1 MLCLLTKAQQFAW
14 LSHET
19 DAKAA
24 MEFRCLRAHISQMDF
39 EWVKV
44 QDVAQQEG
52 RYSSKPVDKLLHLI
66 RDYNIKGT
74 SNMEESDRLAEPL
87 YAAAKAGKW
96 TWRTLLHELVT
107 SRCHGHPGWLS
118 TSENDPMWDLL
129 NRLLDINP
137 RTRITAEEA
146 LHHKWFQ
153 QTDWWEG
160 VVWAGFVAL
169 YFTIRTLRKN
179 GVGALWSDSMG
190 FEPLV
195 MKW

>member
-1 MLCLLTKAQQFAW
+1 MCVTTVWMCRWQVDMWSAGVVMLCLLTKAQQFAW

-146 LHHKWFQ
+146 LQHKWFQ
-153 QTDWWEG
+153 ETD
-160 VVWAGFVAL
+160 
-169 YFTIRTLRKN
+169 
-179 GVGALWSDSMG
+179 
-190 FEPLV
+190 
-195 MKW
+195 